1 MLVDISPLAGK
12 EGDREASKVGT
23 FVEAACRHFAAVSC
37 TYWCLLLMS
46 TLAVAHGRLDLFQR

>member
-12 EGDREASKVGT
+12 EGNQEASNVGT
-23 FVEAACRHFAAVSC
+23 FVVAACRHFAAVSC

-46 TLAVAHGRLDLFQR
+46 TLAVAHGHLD